1 MEQGN
6 KANTGSTPFDDVFR
20 TLVIEHSK
28 LLINLIN
35 EMFPG
40 TNYPGKEKTI
50 PLNETYFIN
59 KDSCEQDK
67 RILDS
72 ALAIISTD
80 GTERIFHLECQSTP
94 DGSMIL
100 RIFEYDTQVAL
111 KTSSIVDG
119 NTLEVK
125 MPTTGIL
132 YLRST
137 SSTPDQMIIKVISP
151 DKKSLSY
158 EVPIMKLL
166 NYDCNTILEKE
177 LYFLIPFYL
186 FNFEADFDKIEAGD
200 MTVTESF
207 RTRFSEL
214 YDRLKERLEDGRID
228 VMTHHSIIM
237 LTKKV
242 IAALAKSKSTV
253 KEEADK
259 IMGGQVL
266 DYETKVIFR
275 EGIQQGREQGRE
287 EGIHQ
292 GLEIGKIIARFEDG
306 MPIEKIAEKTNISV
320 ETVKNILTK
329 EGLI

>member
-1 MEQGN
+1 MEQEN
-6 KANTGSTPFDDVFR
+6 KTNAGSTPFDDVFR
-20 TLVIEHSK
+20 TLVVEHSK

-40 TNYPGKEKTI
+40 TNYTGKEKTI

-59 KDSCEQDK
+59 KESGEQDK

-80 GTERIFHLECQSTP
+80 GTEKIFHLECQSTS

-100 RIFEYDTQVAL
+100 RIFEYDTQIAL
-111 KTSSIVDG
+111 KTSSLVDS
-119 NTLEVK
+119 NILEVT

-132 YLRST
+132 FLRSS
-137 SSTPDQMIIKVISP
+137 SSTPDKMTIKVKSP

-158 EVPIMKLL
+158 EVPILKLR
-166 NYDCNTILEKE
+166 NYDCDTILEKE

-200 MTVTESF
+200 MTVIESF
-207 RTRFSEL
+207 RKRFSEL
-214 YDRLKERLEDGRID
+214 YERLKERLENGRID

-275 EGIQQGREQGRE
+275 EGLQQGIEQGFE
-287 EGIHQ
+287 NGFES
-292 GLEIGKIIARFEDG
+292 GKIIARFEDG
-306 MPIEKIAEKTNISV
+306 MSIEEIAEKTKVSA
-320 ETVKNILTK
+320 ETVKSILSK
-329 EGLI
+329 DGLL